1 MKTTIHYKKAVI
13 WGIAVLIIIMLVG
26 NLLYLNPIVSG
37 IYTQYE
43 GHPSTK
49 SMDYFGGT
57 GNWIS
62 LMAVFGIIHGAI
74 VIILY
79 LLLYKG
85 IPGTGWRRGLIF
97 GLMCWVIGTVPEAF
111 NQWMLFDYPIIL
123 IIIPLIN
130 GFIGWAVFGILISVF
145 FQKFKVIE

>member
-1 MKTTIHYKKAVI
+1 MM
-13 WGIAVLIIIMLVG
+13 IIG

-37 IYTQYE
+37 IYAQYE
-43 GHPSTK
+43 GHHSSKPIE
-49 SMDYFGGT
+49 YFGGT
-57 GNWIS
+57 NNWIA

-97 GLMCWVIGTVPEAF
+97 GLMCWIIGTVPEAF
-111 NQWMLFDYPIIL
+111 NQWMLFDYPAIL
-123 IIIPLIN
+123 IKIPLIN
-130 GFIGWAVFGILISVF
+130 GFIGWAVFGILISVL